1 MTLTAINS
9 RRTGLKYRPRMAKK
23 LPSDLSVFNV
33 GLCRVFFS
41 FLFLSF
47 FFFSPQTIFSR
58 RSGAR
63 LSIRTKV
70 SKYIA
75 GSKYIALDL
84 LMFRSHFE
92 RTEVTESIILGRDGC
107 TFHAFNNIYRQII
120 FPKAKSWRPTILIT
134 SKHNTV
140 FIDESIGLRRSP
152 ETY

>member
-9 RRTGLKYRPRMAKK
+9 RRTELKYQPRMAKK

-33 GLCRVFFS
+33 GLCRVFFP

-47 FFFSPQTIFSR
+47 FFLSPQTIFSR

-63 LSIRTKV
+63 LSIRT
-70 SKYIA
+70 IT

-107 TFHAFNNIYRQII
+107 TSHAFNNIYRKII
-120 FPKAKSWRPTILIT
+120 FPKAKSWRPIILIT